1 MPRLMSSL
9 FSFIEELSIIEL
21 FVNAAIVLFETI
33 HVNAFPLATF
43 V

>member
-1 MPRLMSSL
+1 MPSL
-9 FSFIEELSIIEL
+9 FSLIEELSIIES

-43 V
+43 I